1 MAILA
6 PTDPT
11 NNVFSVVPS
20 LPLLM
25 LARCGFRDGLL
36 VYGCAEE
43 AGKSKSNKF
52 VIQSDNSGR
61 PFTVHLPPTHG
72 INGINS
78 PNIPVGTTSRSS
90 SSSAS
95 IWIDFLLSSYERDC
109 PKMYVVGDGGGGRRV
124 CKYPLNTYLYS
135 IFNTHSM
142 VMG

>member
-52 VIQSDNSGR
+52 VIQSDNSGATFHC
-61 PFTVHLPPTHG
+61 PFATHTRNKWNKFAEYSSGDHL
-72 INGINS
+72 
-78 PNIPVGTTSRSS
+78 
-90 SSSAS
+90 
-95 IWIDFLLSSYERDC
+95 
-109 PKMYVVGDGGGGRRV
+109 
-124 CKYPLNTYLYS
+124 
-135 IFNTHSM
+135 
-142 VMG
+142 